1 MEYYNPLIQHG
12 SLVADTLATMHAK
25 TQKAENS
32 VAVDEFKALL
42 EELDF
47 SPEEIA
53 LYIPDNTSGLSE
65 NAQLELVSK
74 FMVGNPGFML
84 KMQTNE
90 ANIARIRTLLR
101 GISLRLDSEIADLAA
116 DKGRHMAA
124 INALMLRDDREAAN
138 ASLQAVSQK

>member
-1 MEYYNPLIQHG
+1 
-12 SLVADTLATMHAK
+12 MHAK